1 MDEVFLQA
9 LVNRAKEDSTF
20 IDKLPDD
27 VKQEVSDK
35 LNEENVQLWAE
46 LNPNHKR
53 NVEAQQ

>member
-20 IDKLPDD
+20 LDRLPDD

-35 LNEENVQLWAE
+35 LADEIVQL
-46 LNPNHKR
+46 
-53 NVEAQQ
+53 

>member
-9 LVNRAKEDSTF
+9 LVNRAKQDSEF

-35 LNEENVQLWAE
+35 LNEEDVQL
-46 LNPNHKR
+46 
-53 NVEAQQ
+53 